1 MLPVKNAVTLSRY
14 CRLLNMFEGFWENI
28 SRYPRYFITII
39 LGIFF
44 FTFGWLIPLFKRP
57 VTAIALVGFL
67 LATLTFITLTLR
79 AMLGLS
85 PI

>member
-1 MLPVKNAVTLSRY
+1 
-14 CRLLNMFEGFWENI
+14 MFDGFWNNI

-39 LGIFF
+39 LGVLLNAFAPVA
-44 FTFGWLIPLFKRP
+44 PLFKRP
-57 VTAIALVGFL
+57 TSAIALVSL
-67 LATLTFITLTLR
+67 LIGLIVFTVFTLR